1 MESKWILEANL
12 GSTLTLITEYF
23 LITIICTPEYT
34 LEYFFFVIKKVLQM
48 YSRVLFQVL
57 HESIFESTFGV
68 FLKHFL
74 ASFLAEII
82 KTFGPALWLVFSFNL
97 LFCIYN
103 GQKVLKKVTFVFQ
116 HFVIKIFQ
124 KYSKVLRST
133 PKSTLKI
140 LQSTFFP

>member
-1 MESKWILEANL
+1 MDIRGRPWKYSYSDY
-12 GSTLTLITEYF
+12 G
-23 LITIICTPEYT
+23 
-34 LEYFFFVIKKVLQM
+34 VLFDYDYLYSRV

-103 GQKVLKKVTFVFQ
+103 GQKVLKKGNICLLAFCYKNIPKVLQSTP
-116 HFVIKIFQ
+116 
-124 KYSKVLRST
+124 KYSKKYSENTPEYFFSVIKKVL
-133 PKSTLKI
+133 
-140 LQSTFFP
+140 